1 MHNNNIINKLYWVFW
16 CSTTIFTGISA
27 GMIIS
32 HILQLGRFFTWLIE
46 SGNEDLLHETFTIFR
61 QTKRIQDMKYDSLLY
76 LALVSGIIWI
86 ILAFILKR
94 ERVIAIIAGLAS
106 FWTGLIFF
114 ISDLDEAEETVL
126 SGTADASLTQ
136 LFVSINV
143 PVHTCFAIIYTV
155 SFILLLIVAV
165 KRIKPIDNYKH

>member
-1 MHNNNIINKLYWVFW
+1 MNKNILNKLYWIFW
-16 CSTTIFTGISA
+16 CSTTVFTGISA
-27 GMIIS
+27 GMIIA

-46 SGNEDLLHETFTIFR
+46 SGNEDLLHQTFTIFR
-61 QTKRIQDMKYDSLLY
+61 QTNRIQDMSYDSFLY

-86 ILAFILKR
+86 VLAFILKR

-106 FWTGLIFF
+106 FWTGLIFS
-114 ISDLDEAEETVL
+114 ISDLDEAEEAVL

-143 PVHTCFAIIYTV
+143 PVHSCFAAIYTV
-155 SFILLLIVAV
+155 CFLLLLIVAF
-165 KRIKPIDNYKH
+165 KRIKSSD